1 MSSNSISVIPA
12 HCRRRL
18 PNKISDDNKGN
29 CRLSTSKNLSGVF
42 FRSCP
47 LLRIES
53 NKLLFRSLFFFRWC
67 ISCIHLLL
75 RGEVSTR
82 KKNTG
87 WSDRLLVRDPQSWR
101 RPAALPLRAVEELEN
116 LSEGK
121 SFFLSFFLH
130 SFRIGYLFI
139 WFDPLFGVGSSSSL
153 VVGLHVCSW
162 HGYRDV
168 YKQMVGFLILP
179 AEPGQKWMREKG
191 EVFLL
196 KGSYRRTISR
206 VIAQFLFG
214 DGTSRRPTLKKPAT
228 DPIVCCVVDW
238 LAQLNIRV

>member
-53 NKLLFRSLFFFRWC
+53 NKLLFDLFFSFADVFPVSIFFLGGRFLQEKRTRVGLIDYWFGT
-67 ISCIHLLL
+67 L
-75 RGEVSTR
+75 RVEGGQQLCR
-82 KKNTG
+82 YAPLK
-87 WSDRLLVRDPQSWR
+87 SWR
-101 RPAALPLRAVEELEN
+101 ICQEGN
-116 LSEGK
+116 LF
-121 SFFLSFFLH
+121 FFLSFFLH

-179 AEPGQKWMREKG
+179 AEPGQKWMREKE

-214 DGTSRRPTLKKPAT
+214 DGTSRRPALKNPQLT
-228 DPIVCCVVDW
+228 QSSVVSWID
-238 LAQLNIRV
+238 